1 MDLEAERYLGQSV
14 SEGRAGWEV
23 QVGTIKDRTIIQ
35 LVVLYGCETWSLIL
49 RQDYKLGLLRIGC

>member
-1 MDLEAERYLGQSV
+1 M

-49 RQDYKLGLLRIGC
+49 RQEYKPGV